1 MENNQTPGNT
11 GKQKGQ
17 MKKSLEKKL
26 LESERNFKY
35 FWRKEIKDQ
44 INITYAHFM
53 NMLNKDAAMRADVS
67 RAINNYLEGK

>member
-1 MENNQTPGNT
+1 
-11 GKQKGQ
+11 

>member
-1 MENNQTPGNT
+1 
-11 GKQKGQ
+11 
-17 MKKSLEKKL
+17 MKKALKDK
-26 LESERNFKY
+26 LESSDLERNFKY